1 MQFRIHFIK
10 AEMMEIDLIDFKYY
24 TENQTILVTGFKS
37 LKVQGLSSLDM
48 HPIEMVEL
56 MKNISVIRTGV
67 GRQTIMTIKLDP
79 KFNSGLIQRL
89 NSETLLTTL
98 GSDKRNGFTIETY
111 TSFEGIKT
119 NLLIGA
125 TNVNVEVLKETLA
138 YFEQI
143 HACMIFQN
151 N

>member
-1 MQFRIHFIK
+1 M
-10 AEMMEIDLIDFKYY
+10 IDFKYY
-24 TENQTILVTGFKS
+24 PESQTILITGFKS
-37 LKVQGLSSLDM
+37 LKVKGWSSSDVQPVEM
-48 HPIEMVEL
+48 IEI
-56 MKNISVIRTGV
+56 MKNITVVRTGI

-98 GSDKRNGFTIETY
+98 ESNKKNGFTIETY
-111 TSFEGIKT
+111 TSFEGIKA
-119 NLLIGA
+119 NLIIGA